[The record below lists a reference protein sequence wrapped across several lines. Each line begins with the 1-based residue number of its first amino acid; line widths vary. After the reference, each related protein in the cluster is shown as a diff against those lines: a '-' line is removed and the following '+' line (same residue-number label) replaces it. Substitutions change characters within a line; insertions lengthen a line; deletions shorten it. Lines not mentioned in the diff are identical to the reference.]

1 MNNLLKGVHA
11 RKLANP
17 YFMKNKLKEYL
28 LDKAENT
35 VIKKDVRYR
44 SKLIT
49 YYKEE
54 TDFKKGFESRNQF
67 IETNIEGGLQYF
79 SNQGEGEMR

>member
-1 MNNLLKGVHA
+1 MAKLLVGVHA

-17 YFMKNKLKEYL
+17 YFMKIKLQEYL
-28 LDKAENT
+28 MDKAENT

-44 SKLIT
+44 KKLID

-54 TDFKKGFESRNQF
+54 TDFKKGFESRNNF

-79 SNQGEGEMR
+79 SN